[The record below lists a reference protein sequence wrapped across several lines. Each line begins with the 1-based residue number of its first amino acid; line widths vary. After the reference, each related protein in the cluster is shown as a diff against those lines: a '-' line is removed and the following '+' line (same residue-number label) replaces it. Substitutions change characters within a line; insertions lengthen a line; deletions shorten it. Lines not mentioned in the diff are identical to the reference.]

1 MRCLAIVIGGYCCQ
15 ARKPAVPPPVLWLSD
30 LWNCTQ
36 WLINSILWSDFF
48 PFAFSFLVWYLIFQL
63 PAAVWSVAMSL
74 SLKSFQ
80 SVRWLYLNTCWSS
93 PISIYTL
100 AYSVS
105 QVPGSLVRTNATIL
119 ILAQAY
125 WVSPFWW
132 ALLFLSSW
140 QPGSARSHKPGGCT
154 ACTHVF
160 RAGALCTS
168 CLGPSLYPLLV
179 LSHWIL
185 WKKALISSYAACCVR
200 NILPISRG

>member
-1 MRCLAIVIGGYCCQ
+1 MAY
-15 ARKPAVPPPVLWLSD
+15 KFYP
-30 LWNCTQ
+30 
-36 WLINSILWSDFF
+36 LIWFFSFCFFF
-48 PFAFSFLVWYLIFQL
+48 PSVVPYFSAASSCLKCSHVPSPEILPVSEMTVSQHLLIFSYIYIHTCIL
-63 PAAVWSVAMSL
+63 CISGP
-74 SLKSFQ
+74 
-80 SVRWLYLNTCWSS
+80 WLF
-93 PISIYTL
+93 
-100 AYSVS
+100 
-105 QVPGSLVRTNATIL
+105 RTNATIL
-119 ILAQAY
+119 VLAQAY

-154 ACTHVF
+154 ACTHMF

-168 CLGPSLYPLLV
+168 CLGPSLCPLLV